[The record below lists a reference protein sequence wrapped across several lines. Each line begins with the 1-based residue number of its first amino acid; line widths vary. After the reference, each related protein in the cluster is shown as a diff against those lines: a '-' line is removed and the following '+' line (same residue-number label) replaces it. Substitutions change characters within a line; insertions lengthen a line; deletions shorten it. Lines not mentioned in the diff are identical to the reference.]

1 MLKSGLFCINEEVIG
16 KIVAG
21 IWSRRILIILEAE
34 VIRKIVMGTWNAWV
48 LIFFLKILPFCRNG
62 HLQIGKVVGKV
73 VVGTWSARVFTLMA
87 GVVWVGVEG

>member
-1 MLKSGLFCINEEVIG
+1 MLKSGLFCMNEEVIG

-34 VIRKIVMGTWNAWV
+34 VIRKIVMGTWSAWG
-48 LIFFLKILPFCRNG
+48 LIFFLKILTFCRNG

-73 VVGTWSARVFTLMA
+73 VVRTWSARVFILTT
-87 GVVWVGVEG
+87 GVVRVGVEG

>member
-34 VIRKIVMGTWNAWV
+34 VIRKIV
-48 LIFFLKILPFCRNG
+48 L
-62 HLQIGKVVGKV
+62 
-73 VVGTWSARVFTLMA
+73 GTWSAWVFTFLK
-87 GVVWVGVEG
+87 V

>member
-1 MLKSGLFCINEEVIG
+1 MKSGLFCINEEVIR

-34 VIRKIVMGTWNAWV
+34 VIRKIVMGTWSAWD
-48 LIFFLKILPFCRNG
+48 LIFFLKILTFCRNG
-62 HLQIGKVVGKV
+62 HLQIGKVVRKV
-73 VVGTWSARVFTLMA
+73 VVGTCSARVFILKA